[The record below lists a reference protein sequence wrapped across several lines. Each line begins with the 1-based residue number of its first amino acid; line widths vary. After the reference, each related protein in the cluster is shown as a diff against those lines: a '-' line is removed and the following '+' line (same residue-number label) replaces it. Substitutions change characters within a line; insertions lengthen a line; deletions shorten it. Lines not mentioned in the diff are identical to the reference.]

1 MVGLWSF
8 LTYHHRPVAVSEESI
23 SSMASMGSAGYE
35 DYGYFD
41 HVNGSISEYE
51 VLHEDKVVEN
61 QTSSSE
67 GMSSASSCPFLV
79 DASHSEWAYKA
90 PVLLILACNMVFLI
104 YIMTVVICKLRS
116 ETTERHRQ
124 HWRAVKAL
132 LVIFPL
138 LGICYIIT
146 LVGPT
151 EGTPGHW
158 VFQHV
163 RALLLSLQVLRVCP
177 S

>member
-8 LTYHHRPVAVSEESI
+8 LTYHHSPASVESI
-23 SSMASMGSAGYE
+23 SSSIAYE

-41 HVNGSISEYE
+41 VNGSISEYQ
-51 VLHEDKVVEN
+51 VQHEDKVVEN
-61 QTSSSE
+61 QTSSSSE
-67 GMSSASSCPFLV
+67 AASSCPFLV

-90 PVLLILACNMVFLI
+90 PVLLILACNMVFLV

-163 RALLLSLQVLRVCP
+163 RALLLSLQVNDC
-177 S
+177 